1 MRRSLG
7 KMSKKSRALGAA
19 ARKLTVTGLVSSF
32 SVGDCVAIDPQSKYS
47 GMPHPRYR
55 GRTGTIVDTRGK
67 AYVVRISDGRM
78 KKELAVPPV
87 HLRAAGKAGKEAV

>member
-19 ARKLTVTGLVSSF
+19 ARKLTVPGLVRSF
-32 SVGDCVAIDPQSKYS
+32 SVGDCVALDPQSKYS

-67 AYVVRISDGRM
+67 AYVVRIADGRM
-78 KKELAVPPV
+78 MKELTVPPV
-87 HLRAAGKAGKEAV
+87 HLRVVGKAAQGAV